1 MRCGLISTGLAN
13 RERSGAFQ
21 NVTGS
26 HIRVPLFSASYA
38 TLYSALVAIRNSIVC
53 DVPLCVAVIAGTRRT
68 QGNKAQ
74 LPRAAMKAAC
84 DADLGC
90 VLHASILVQAR
101 ASARTRCCGLLTG
114 PPVSNWWGS
123 EYAAKSKRRYVGTG
137 EIKPSGLSTAAEFTR
152 KMAKNSEPPLA
163 PSSCTFI
170 TMPQAAG
177 PPTGRSPFFDES
189 RRFNALQY
197 KLN

>member
-1 MRCGLISTGLAN
+1 MRLDASRT
-13 RERSGAFQ
+13 RESRKKRPFQ
-21 NVTGS
+21 SVTGS
-26 HIRVPLFSASYA
+26 QIRVPLFSASYA
-38 TLYSALVAIRNSIVC
+38 TFYSAPVTIRNPIAC
-53 DVPLCVAVIAGTRRT
+53 DVPLCATVIAGTRRT

-74 LPRAAMKAAC
+74 LPWATMKAAC
-84 DADLGC
+84 GTDLDR

-101 ASARTRCCGLLTG
+101 ASARTRCCGLFAR
-114 PPVSNWWGS
+114 PSASNWWGG
-123 EYAAKSKRRYVGTG
+123 EYGANSDRRYLGTG

-177 PPTGRSPFFDES
+177 PPTGRSPFF
-189 RRFNALQY
+189 RRMHGSNALQS
-197 KLN
+197 NVN